1 MVMVNSV
8 SRASA
13 ILKIVGDG
21 KNRLTDI
28 SRGLGLNM
36 STTHR
41 LLKTLEKSGFVIQD
55 PISHQYL
62 LGHLI
67 LRLSSNPFIAH
78 QGLGLSPQQEM
89 ERLRNLTGETVTI
102 NIRIGTRRICLE
114 EMESPH
120 NIKYTIGRGAMAEI
134 YAGSAGKILLAEL
147 PKKESEILLGNIN
160 LRRIGPNTITDRG
173 RLSKE
178 LEKIKKQGFAKSSG
192 EKLEGGVAISAPVR
206 GYICPVAMT
215 LLGPEFRFGPQI
227 MKYVKELKKSA
238 AITSKRIAALSGQGY
253 PPLA

>member
-13 ILKIVGDG
+13 ILKILGDG

-78 QGLGLSPQQEM
+78 QGLGVSAQEEM

-102 NIRIGTRRICLE
+102 NIRIGTQRICLE
-114 EMESPH
+114 EIESPH

-134 YAGSAGKILLAEL
+134 YTGSAGKVLLAEL
-147 PKKESEILLGNIN
+147 SKRELEILLSNIK
-160 LRRIGPNTITDRG
+160 LQRIGPNTITDKG
-173 RLSKE
+173 RLVKE
-178 LEKIKKQGFAKSSG
+178 LERIRKKGFAKSSG
-192 EKLEGGVAISAPVR
+192 EKLKGGVAISAPIK
-206 GYICPVAMT
+206 GYICPVSMT
-215 LLGPEFRFGPQI
+215 ILGPEFRFGSQI

-238 AITSKRIAALSGQGY
+238 ARISKRIASLSE
-253 PPLA
+253 P